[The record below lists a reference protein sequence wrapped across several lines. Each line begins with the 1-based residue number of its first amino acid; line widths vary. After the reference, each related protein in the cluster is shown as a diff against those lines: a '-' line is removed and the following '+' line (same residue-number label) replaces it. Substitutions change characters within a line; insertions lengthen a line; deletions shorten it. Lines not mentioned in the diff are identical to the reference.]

1 MRVDIDLQK
10 LTPWLE
16 KKNVAAFNI
25 CFAFPPSKSKKKIM
39 IRLDKT
45 RFFTLSEIERE
56 LGESIFIILE

>member
-1 MRVDIDLQK
+1 MRVEVNLQK

-25 CFAFPPSKSKKKIM
+25 CFAFPPSKSKEKIM

-45 RFFTLSEIERE
+45 RFFTLSEVEKE
-56 LGESIFIILE
+56 LGKPIFIILD